1 MSRDPFEFV
10 SDAPLFIVPHTLDTL
25 RAYRDG
31 PRLAGLPGPHPSPA
45 RARLAAEL
53 DRLCG
58 ALHAGVEQHPTRFWV
73 LKQCQR
79 SLLAVQDIDRATRED
94 FGIELG
100 RVLAILGVWDADA
113 VLGFY
118 LGST

>member
-1 MSRDPFEFV
+1 MSGDPFAFV
-10 SDAPLFIVPHTLDTL
+10 NDAPLFIVPHTLEAL
-25 RAYRDG
+25 RAYRD
-31 PRLAGLPGPHPSPA
+31 GLPGPHPSPA
-45 RARLAAEL
+45 RARLSAEL

-58 ALHAGVEQHPTRFWV
+58 ALLDGVARHPTRFWV

-100 RVLAILGVWDADA
+100 RVLAILGVGDANA
-113 VLGFY
+113 VLSFY